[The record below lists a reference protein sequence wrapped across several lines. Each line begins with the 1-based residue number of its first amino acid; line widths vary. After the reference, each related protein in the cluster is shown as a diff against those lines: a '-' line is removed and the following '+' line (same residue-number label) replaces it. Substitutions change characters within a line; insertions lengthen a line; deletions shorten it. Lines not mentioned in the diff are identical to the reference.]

1 MPDEAFDDAF
11 ARHLRHAGLVTPEQL
26 NQAVAEKTRAGGA
39 LTDSLVRLGFLTPA
53 QGEALTRKVRERQE
67 GLRQVGPYKVVK
79 KLGQGGMGAVYL
91 ANGPDGAA
99 VAVKVLSREQAAQ
112 GDAAHRFRRE
122 AEAAVKL
129 RHPHL
134 VRALVSGED
143 DGLLYY
149 VMEYVE
155 GGTLDVLLS
164 RPEPLALGRVLN
176 IVIQTARG
184 LDYLHRQGFLHRD
197 IKPANILLSRDGVA
211 QVLDLG
217 LTKDLGGGASLQTVT
232 GAVMG
237 TPHYISPEQA
247 RGDKS
252 IDARSDLYSLGAT
265 LYHLLTN
272 RLPFEGTTALEIL
285 SKHIHQ
291 RLPDP
296 REFRPEISE
305 HVIHV
310 LRRMMAKEP
319 IHRYADCAALIS
331 DLEEVAAGRPPKSD
345 RLEAELSTLA
355 QRRIDVP
362 RRKSR
367 KLPLFAGAGAVA
379 LALAV
384 WALSRPAPAAPPVPP
399 PPPPPAPAVVEA
411 KKPAWIELLPMIDF
425 ARDIRVGGWTRRGQE
440 IIADGTE
447 NAGCQVPYLPPREY
461 DLVVEF
467 TREKRGCETGVFAVW
482 ADQTPFL
489 VGLAGYG
496 NTASGIGNVGGKAY
510 GENPTRKNA
519 GLLAGRRYRLEVEVR
534 VELVRAL
541 LDGEELTRW
550 TPALGPLG
558 RTSHALAPVGL
569 LLGLSNCET
578 PTVFHR
584 LAILERDG
592 QGKPGR

>member
-1 MPDEAFDDAF
+1 MSEDTFDVAF

-26 NQAVAEKTRAGGA
+26 AQAEKTRGGGS
-39 LTDSLVRLGFLTPA
+39 LSDSLVRLGVLTAA
-53 QGEALTRKVRERQE
+53 QSETLVRKVREREE
-67 GLRQVGPYKVVK
+67 GLRRIGPYAIAR

-99 VAVKVLSREQAAQ
+99 VAVKVLSREQAGQ
-112 GDAAHRFRRE
+112 GDARHRFRRE
-122 AEAAVKL
+122 ADAAVKL

-134 VRALVSGED
+134 VRALESGED

-164 RPEPLALGRVLN
+164 RPEPLPLGRVLN

-184 LDYLHRQGFLHRD
+184 LDYLHRQGFIHRD

-217 LTKDLGGGASLQTVT
+217 LTKDLGGDASLQTVT

-247 RGDKS
+247 RGEKS
-252 IDARSDLYSLGAT
+252 IDARSDVYSLGAT

-285 SKHIHQ
+285 SKHLHQ

-296 REFRPEISE
+296 REFRPDLSE

-310 LRRMMAKEP
+310 LRRMMAKDP

-362 RRKSR
+362 RPKRRMVLGPSI
-367 KLPLFAGAGAVA
+367 AAAV
-379 LALAV
+379 LVVAV
-384 WALSRPAPAAPPVPP
+384 TAWTITRPAPSAPPVPP
-399 PPPPPAPAVVEA
+399 PPPPPPVVAEA

-425 ARDIRVGGWTRRGQE
+425 ARDIRVGGWKRRGDE
-440 IIADGTE
+440 VIADGTE

-482 ADQTPFL
+482 AGQTPFL

-510 GENPTRKNA
+510 GENPTRKNG

-534 VELVRAL
+534 AELVRAL
-541 LDGEELTRW
+541 LDGAELTRW

-558 RTSHALAPVGL
+558 RTSPALAPVGL